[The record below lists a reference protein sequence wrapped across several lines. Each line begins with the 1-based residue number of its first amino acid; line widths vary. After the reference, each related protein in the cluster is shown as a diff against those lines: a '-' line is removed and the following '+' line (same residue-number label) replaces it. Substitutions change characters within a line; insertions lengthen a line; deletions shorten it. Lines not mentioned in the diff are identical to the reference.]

1 MRDRIFGN
9 PERGSPPSS
18 EGGKVR
24 KCEHIFLD
32 ILTLKADNYIHIFH
46 VTTNSTPPSEEGGG
60 PSLDDGGGRDV
71 ILKSI
76 KTP

>member
-32 ILTLKADNYIHIFH
+32 ILTLKADFN
-46 VTTNSTPPSEEGGG
+46 E
-60 PSLDDGGGRDV
+60 
-71 ILKSI
+71 LKKISGKLGFFTSGSVNAYKAASGWSSRASDI
-76 KTP
+76 TAIE